1 MGDRMEREDIMKN
14 TTRTYVLTVNAR
26 KGLRLW
32 TGTHI
37 HALRHCS
44 VKQVGLALRELQQG
58 LTDLQ
63 APAPSPGGLHPDTRG
78 R

>member
-1 MGDRMEREDIMKN
+1 MGGRMEREDIMKN
-14 TTRTYVLTVNAR
+14 TTRTYVLTLNAR

-44 VKQVGLALRELQQG
+44 VKQVGLALTEMQQG
-58 LTDLQ
+58 LNDLQ
-63 APAPSPGGLHPDTRG
+63 APAPSPGGLDPIRRG

>member
-1 MGDRMEREDIMKN
+1 MKN
-14 TTRTYVLTVNAR
+14 ASRTYVMTMNSPSQ

-32 TGTHI
+32 TGKSI

-44 VKQVGLALRELQQG
+44 VTQISHALGEMQQQLDELRAIVP
-58 LTDLQ
+58 
-63 APAPSPGGLHPDTRG
+63 APARAYSLNRS